1 MKLRES
7 HTAILSLGEDWKGK
21 VATEPYEAA
30 WASEALFFLRALRVE
45 EAVDGARAA
54 VQISPD
60 GVHWVDEG
68 TTLALP
74 RRAGELTFC
83 RVLQFGNYLRLRAE
97 LPAGAVC
104 RLVATLSLKA

>member
-7 HTAILSLGEDWKGK
+7 HTAILSLGEDWNGK

-30 WASEALFFLRALRVE
+30 WASEALFFLRSLGVE
-45 EAVDGARAA
+45 GAVNGARAA

-74 RRAGELTFC
+74 GQAGELTFC
-83 RVLQFGNYLRLRAE
+83 RVLHFGTYLRLRAE

>member
-1 MKLRES
+1 MRLRES
-7 HTAILSLGEDWKGK
+7 HTAILSLGEDWQNE

-30 WASEALFFLRALRVE
+30 WASEVIFFLRALRVQGE
-45 EAVDGARAA
+45 VDDARAA

-60 GVHWVDEG
+60 GLHWVDEG

-74 RRAGELTFC
+74 SRVGELTFC
-83 RVLQFGNYLRLRAE
+83 RALHFGTYLRLRAE

-104 RLVATLSLKA
+104 QLIATVSLKA

>member
-1 MKLRES
+1 MRLRES
-7 HTAILSLGEDWKGK
+7 HTAILSLGEDWQGK

-30 WASEALFFLRALRVE
+30 WASEAIFFLRALGVQGN
-45 EAVDGARAA
+45 VNSARAA

-60 GVHWVDEG
+60 GIYWADEG

-74 RRAGELTFC
+74 GQPGKLTFC
-83 RVLQFGNYLRLRAE
+83 RVRHFGTYLRLRAE

-104 RLVATLSLKA
+104 QLVATLSLKA